1 MLDLLRENK
10 AVRADAAADRD
21 LLENTGNIAQELR
34 QQMLQLVRRQIYIEH
49 YGKLVTADTADR
61 AAETKGVLQMLGE
74 LLEDLITD
82 RMAVFV
88 VDVLEIIQITDQ
100 KPAGCSGVGLLAAET
115 GVQEQPAAHNAGQE
129 VQLAGV
135 LTKFHVAVDHQ
146 DEDEQNEVERQHG
159 SQKLHLQV
167 ENIPMDI
174 LCDIYAVLPEHVVH
188 TAGEVHG
195 REDRHTDMTHD
206 RPIRLILLFSLPL
219 MLGSVFQQLYTIV
232 DTIIIGRGVGMQA
245 LASIGAADW
254 INWLVLWGLQGF
266 TQGFAILT
274 AQEFG
279 AGAYDRLRRVLAMIV
294 KLSCWFGIAVTIIS
308 LLLVRPLLTLLHT
321 DPAVFGGA
329 QTYLYVQFGGS
340 LIIIAYNMAAA
351 VLRCLGDSR
360 TPLFAIIAAS
370 FANIALDLLFVM
382 GFGWGIFGAS
392 FATVLAQLIAFLLC
406 LRSLRRLPFVQM
418 TKADWKTDPAILLHL
433 CRLGIPTGLQMSM
446 ITLGGMV
453 LQSVLNGFG
462 VVFVA
467 GYTAANKLYGILE
480 SASVAFGYAMTAYMG
495 QNRGARNAARIDAG
509 IRAVLV
515 LSAEF
520 TAAIVTAMLLA
531 GKPLLGLFL
540 STEEAGAADAL
551 AVAYRYLMVLM
562 TFLFALF
569 VLQAYRSSL
578 QGLGEMTVP
587 TLSGFAEML
596 MRMGAALVLPTFIGQ
611 SGVFFAEGA
620 AWVCAAALN
629 LVWYYIRIGK
639 IKRDMLQ

>member
-1 MLDLLRENK
+1 MR
-10 AVRADAAADRD
+10 V
-21 LLENTGNIAQELR
+21 
-34 QQMLQLVRRQIYIEH
+34 
-49 YGKLVTADTADR
+49 
-61 AAETKGVLQMLGE
+61 
-74 LLEDLITD
+74 
-82 RMAVFV
+82 
-88 VDVLEIIQITDQ
+88 
-100 KPAGCSGVGLLAAET
+100 
-115 GVQEQPAAHNAGQE
+115 
-129 VQLAGV
+129 
-135 LTKFHVAVDHQ
+135 
-146 DEDEQNEVERQHG
+146 
-159 SQKLHLQV
+159 
-167 ENIPMDI
+167 
-174 LCDIYAVLPEHVVH
+174 
-188 TAGEVHG
+188 
-195 REDRHTDMTHD
+195 TDMTHG

-266 TQGFAILT
+266 TQGFAILA

-279 AGAYDRLRRVLAMIV
+279 AGAYDRLRRVLAMII

-308 LLLVRPLLTLLHT
+308 LLLVRPLL
-321 DPAVFGGA
+321 
-329 QTYLYVQFGGS
+329 
-340 LIIIAYNMAAA
+340 
-351 VLRCLGDSR
+351 
-360 TPLFAIIAAS
+360 AIIAAS

-406 LRSLRRLPFVQM
+406 LRSLRRLPFVQLA
-418 TKADWKTDPAILLHL
+418 KADWKTDPAILLHL

-515 LSAEF
+515 LSIGF
-520 TAAIVTAMLLA
+520 TAAIVATMLLA

-551 AVAYRYLMVLM
+551 AVAHRYLMVLM
-562 TFLFALF
+562 AFLLALF

-596 MRMGAALVLPTFIGQ
+596 MRMGAALVLPVFIGK

-639 IKRDMLQ
+639 IKRDMLK

>member
-1 MLDLLRENK
+1 
-10 AVRADAAADRD
+10 
-21 LLENTGNIAQELR
+21 
-34 QQMLQLVRRQIYIEH
+34 
-49 YGKLVTADTADR
+49 
-61 AAETKGVLQMLGE
+61 
-74 LLEDLITD
+74 
-82 RMAVFV
+82 MARV
-88 VDVLEIIQITDQ
+88 
-100 KPAGCSGVGLLAAET
+100 
-115 GVQEQPAAHNAGQE
+115 
-129 VQLAGV
+129 
-135 LTKFHVAVDHQ
+135 
-146 DEDEQNEVERQHG
+146 
-159 SQKLHLQV
+159 
-167 ENIPMDI
+167 
-174 LCDIYAVLPEHVVH
+174 
-188 TAGEVHG
+188 
-195 REDRHTDMTHD
+195 TDMTHG

-266 TQGFAILT
+266 TQGFAILA

-279 AGAYDRLRRVLAMIV
+279 AGAYDRLRRVLAMII

-308 LLLVRPLLTLLHT
+308 LLLVRPLL
-321 DPAVFGGA
+321 
-329 QTYLYVQFGGS
+329 
-340 LIIIAYNMAAA
+340 
-351 VLRCLGDSR
+351 
-360 TPLFAIIAAS
+360 AIIAAS

-382 GFGWGIFGAS
+382 GVGWGIFGAS

-406 LRSLRRLPFVQM
+406 LRSLRRLPFVQLA
-418 TKADWKTDPAILLHL
+418 KADWKTDPAILLHL

-515 LSAEF
+515 LSIGF
-520 TAAIVTAMLLA
+520 TAAIVATMLLA

-551 AVAYRYLMVLM
+551 AVAYQYLMVLM
-562 TFLFALF
+562 AFLFALF
-569 VLQAYRSSL
+569 MLQAYRSSL

-611 SGVFFAEGA
+611 SGVLLRKAQHGCVRRRSI
-620 AWVCAAALN
+620 WSGIISGLG
-629 LVWYYIRIGK
+629 RSSG
-639 IKRDMLQ
+639 R

>member
-1 MLDLLRENK
+1 
-10 AVRADAAADRD
+10 
-21 LLENTGNIAQELR
+21 
-34 QQMLQLVRRQIYIEH
+34 
-49 YGKLVTADTADR
+49 
-61 AAETKGVLQMLGE
+61 
-74 LLEDLITD
+74 
-82 RMAVFV
+82 MARV
-88 VDVLEIIQITDQ
+88 
-100 KPAGCSGVGLLAAET
+100 
-115 GVQEQPAAHNAGQE
+115 
-129 VQLAGV
+129 
-135 LTKFHVAVDHQ
+135 
-146 DEDEQNEVERQHG
+146 
-159 SQKLHLQV
+159 
-167 ENIPMDI
+167 
-174 LCDIYAVLPEHVVH
+174 
-188 TAGEVHG
+188 
-195 REDRHTDMTHD
+195 TDMTHG

-266 TQGFAILT
+266 TQGFAILA

-351 VLRCLGDSR
+351 VLRCLGDSK
-360 TPLFAIIAAS
+360 TPLLAILTAS

-392 FATVLAQLIAFLLC
+392 FATVLAQLIVFLLC
-406 LRSLRRLPFVQM
+406 LRSLRRLPFVQLA
-418 TKADWKTDPAILLHL
+418 KADWKTDPAILLHL

-495 QNRGARNAARIDAG
+495 QNRGARNAARI
-509 IRAVLV
+509 
-515 LSAEF
+515 
-520 TAAIVTAMLLA
+520 LLA

-551 AVAYRYLMVLM
+551 AVAHRYLMVLM
-562 TFLFALF
+562 AFLLALF

-596 MRMGAALVLPTFIGQ
+596 MRMGAALVLPVFIGK

-639 IKRDMLQ
+639 IKREMMQ

>member
-1 MLDLLRENK
+1 M
-10 AVRADAAADRD
+10 
-21 LLENTGNIAQELR
+21 
-34 QQMLQLVRRQIYIEH
+34 
-49 YGKLVTADTADR
+49 
-61 AAETKGVLQMLGE
+61 
-74 LLEDLITD
+74 
-82 RMAVFV
+82 
-88 VDVLEIIQITDQ
+88 
-100 KPAGCSGVGLLAAET
+100 
-115 GVQEQPAAHNAGQE
+115 QEQPAAHNAGQE

-146 DEDEQNEVERQHG
+146 DEDEQNEVERQHS

-188 TAGEVHG
+188 TVGEVDG
-195 REDRHTDMTHD
+195 REERHTDMTHG

-266 TQGFAILT
+266 TQGFAILA

-308 LLLVRPLLTLLHT
+308 LVLVRPLLTLLHT

-406 LRSLRRLPFVQM
+406 LRSLRRLPFVQL

-520 TAAIVTAMLLA
+520 TAAIVTAMLVA

-551 AVAYRYLMVLM
+551 AVAYQYLMVLM
-562 TFLFALF
+562 AFLFALF
-569 VLQAYRSSL
+569 MLQAYRSSL

-629 LVWYYIRIGK
+629 LVWYYMRIGK

>member
-1 MLDLLRENK
+1 MR
-10 AVRADAAADRD
+10 V
-21 LLENTGNIAQELR
+21 
-34 QQMLQLVRRQIYIEH
+34 
-49 YGKLVTADTADR
+49 
-61 AAETKGVLQMLGE
+61 
-74 LLEDLITD
+74 
-82 RMAVFV
+82 
-88 VDVLEIIQITDQ
+88 
-100 KPAGCSGVGLLAAET
+100 
-115 GVQEQPAAHNAGQE
+115 
-129 VQLAGV
+129 
-135 LTKFHVAVDHQ
+135 
-146 DEDEQNEVERQHG
+146 
-159 SQKLHLQV
+159 
-167 ENIPMDI
+167 
-174 LCDIYAVLPEHVVH
+174 
-188 TAGEVHG
+188 
-195 REDRHTDMTHD
+195 TDMTHG

-266 TQGFAILT
+266 TQGFAILA

-294 KLSCWFGIAVTIIS
+294 KLSCWCGIAVTIIS
-308 LLLVRPLLTLLHT
+308 LLLVRPLL
-321 DPAVFGGA
+321 
-329 QTYLYVQFGGS
+329 
-340 LIIIAYNMAAA
+340 
-351 VLRCLGDSR
+351 
-360 TPLFAIIAAS
+360 AIIAAS

-406 LRSLRRLPFVQM
+406 LRSLRRLPFVQLA
-418 TKADWKTDPAILLHL
+418 KADWKTDPAILLHL

-462 VVFVA
+462 VVFIA
-467 GYTAANKLYGILE
+467 GYTAANKLHGILE

-495 QNRGARNAARIDAG
+495 QNRGARIDAG
-509 IRAVLV
+509 IRAVLA
-515 LSAEF
+515 LSAGF

-551 AVAYRYLMVLM
+551 AVAHRYLMVLM
-562 TFLFALF
+562 AFLLALF

-629 LVWYYIRIGK
+629 WVWYYMRIGK
-639 IKRDMLQ
+639 IKREMMQ

>member
-1 MLDLLRENK
+1 M
-10 AVRADAAADRD
+10 VR
-21 LLENTGNIAQELR
+21 
-34 QQMLQLVRRQIYIEH
+34 V
-49 YGKLVTADTADR
+49 
-61 AAETKGVLQMLGE
+61 
-74 LLEDLITD
+74 
-82 RMAVFV
+82 
-88 VDVLEIIQITDQ
+88 
-100 KPAGCSGVGLLAAET
+100 
-115 GVQEQPAAHNAGQE
+115 
-129 VQLAGV
+129 
-135 LTKFHVAVDHQ
+135 
-146 DEDEQNEVERQHG
+146 
-159 SQKLHLQV
+159 
-167 ENIPMDI
+167 
-174 LCDIYAVLPEHVVH
+174 
-188 TAGEVHG
+188 
-195 REDRHTDMTHD
+195 TDMTHG

-266 TQGFAILT
+266 TQGFAILA

-321 DPAVFGGA
+321 DSAVFGGA

-406 LRSLRRLPFVQM
+406 LRSLRRLPFVQL

-540 STEEAGAADAL
+540 STEETGAADAL
-551 AVAYRYLMVLM
+551 AVAYQYLMVLM
-562 TFLFALF
+562 AFLFALF
-569 VLQAYRSSL
+569 MLQAYRSSL

-629 LVWYYIRIGK
+629 LVWYYRICASMKSLNAPYSYNICTSTLDISSHGIKEVSYINYMWLLGCIFKDSFSISHACCHHKVNSGTYCYNIK
-639 IKRDMLQ
+639 IYVSANQFFCFSADNSMIYVHFGTKCFKALKVLVYRSASYVTATWKCYVRFIVLTK

>member
-1 MLDLLRENK
+1 
-10 AVRADAAADRD
+10 
-21 LLENTGNIAQELR
+21 
-34 QQMLQLVRRQIYIEH
+34 
-49 YGKLVTADTADR
+49 
-61 AAETKGVLQMLGE
+61 
-74 LLEDLITD
+74 
-82 RMAVFV
+82 MARV
-88 VDVLEIIQITDQ
+88 
-100 KPAGCSGVGLLAAET
+100 
-115 GVQEQPAAHNAGQE
+115 
-129 VQLAGV
+129 
-135 LTKFHVAVDHQ
+135 
-146 DEDEQNEVERQHG
+146 
-159 SQKLHLQV
+159 
-167 ENIPMDI
+167 
-174 LCDIYAVLPEHVVH
+174 
-188 TAGEVHG
+188 
-195 REDRHTDMTHD
+195 TDMTHG

-219 MLGSVFQQLYTIV
+219 MLSSVFQQLYTIV

-266 TQGFAILT
+266 TQGFAILA

-279 AGAYDRLRRVLAMIV
+279 AGAYDRLRRVLAMII

-308 LLLVRPLLTLLHT
+308 LLLVRPLL
-321 DPAVFGGA
+321 
-329 QTYLYVQFGGS
+329 
-340 LIIIAYNMAAA
+340 
-351 VLRCLGDSR
+351 
-360 TPLFAIIAAS
+360 AIIAAS

-382 GFGWGIFGAS
+382 GVGWGIFGAS

-406 LRSLRRLPFVQM
+406 LRSLRRLPFVQLA
-418 TKADWKTDPAILLHL
+418 KADWKTDPAILLHL
-433 CRLGIPTGLQMSM
+433 CCLGIPTGLQMSM

-515 LSAEF
+515 LSIGF
-520 TAAIVTAMLLA
+520 TAAIVATMLLA

-551 AVAYRYLMVLM
+551 AVAYQYLMVLM
-562 TFLFALF
+562 AFLFALF
-569 VLQAYRSSL
+569 MLQAYRSSL

-611 SGVFFAEGA
+611 SGVLLRKAQHGCVRRRSI
-620 AWVCAAALN
+620 WSGIISGLG
-629 LVWYYIRIGK
+629 RSSG
-639 IKRDMLQ
+639 R

>member
-1 MLDLLRENK
+1 
-10 AVRADAAADRD
+10 
-21 LLENTGNIAQELR
+21 
-34 QQMLQLVRRQIYIEH
+34 
-49 YGKLVTADTADR
+49 
-61 AAETKGVLQMLGE
+61 
-74 LLEDLITD
+74 
-82 RMAVFV
+82 MARV
-88 VDVLEIIQITDQ
+88 
-100 KPAGCSGVGLLAAET
+100 
-115 GVQEQPAAHNAGQE
+115 
-129 VQLAGV
+129 
-135 LTKFHVAVDHQ
+135 
-146 DEDEQNEVERQHG
+146 
-159 SQKLHLQV
+159 
-167 ENIPMDI
+167 
-174 LCDIYAVLPEHVVH
+174 
-188 TAGEVHG
+188 
-195 REDRHTDMTHD
+195 TDMTHD

-266 TQGFAILT
+266 TQGFAILA

-308 LLLVRPLLTLLHT
+308 LLLVRPLL
-321 DPAVFGGA
+321 
-329 QTYLYVQFGGS
+329 
-340 LIIIAYNMAAA
+340 
-351 VLRCLGDSR
+351 
-360 TPLFAIIAAS
+360 AIIAAS

-406 LRSLRRLPFVQM
+406 LRSLRRLPFVQLA
-418 TKADWKTDPAILLHL
+418 KADWKTDPAILLHL

-495 QNRGARNAARIDAG
+495 QNRGARIDAG
-509 IRAVLV
+509 IRAVLA
-515 LSAEF
+515 LSAGF

-620 AWVCAAALN
+620 VWVCAAALN

-639 IKRDMLQ
+639 IKREMMQ